1 MDNIMERSV
10 SGDPALTER
19 CTDAGP
25 MTHLCSYIPGS
36 GQQLYVAMDGN
47 PLRAPLRGRITIRK
61 AGKPNCLAGKRPIQA
76 FLCSLPW
83 WLKVDRRFDS
93 PIDLFGSEEN
103 FRLRSHCP
111 G

>member
-1 MDNIMERSV
+1 MGIH
-10 SGDPALTER
+10 
-19 CTDAGP
+19 CTLGCEAE
-25 MTHLCSYIPGS
+25 LAFVKQANQY
-36 GQQLYVAMDGN
+36 
-47 PLRAPLRGRITIRK
+47 
-61 AGKPNCLAGKRPIQA
+61 CLAGKRPIQA

-93 PIDLFGSEEN
+93 PIYLFGCEEN